1 MHRYLEA
8 IVSSEAG
15 ARMSPAL
22 RLAIHAIAA
31 ALAGMLLVTLLCQIP
46 VAHRVDVGR
55 FDAGYVRGFY
65 DPERLDLPQAR
76 AYLNG
81 SDGSARWT
89 RAESFLLFPQAGLP
103 AEVTLRLRGWRA
115 DGSPPNVAILID
127 GREAYT
133 GVTTGEWQEIR
144 LAVQQSSLKPEDVLI
159 TLRADTAPISAG
171 DPRPAGVLVDA
182 AEYRTARPPL
192 QPYPAQLAW
201 GALAGALLALALADA
216 QWGGRAPWLRFLTP
230 LHAWVAGML
239 LIGLA
244 YLLLYRLQPA
254 YPYPLRGLLPG
265 VCALLG
271 ATMTVRYGPAL
282 AARRPTLPDVLA
294 AGGIVVW
301 TTAILL
307 AAQDHVTLSVPGVE
321 KDFRVFATR
330 AIDLALIFRADGFY
344 HLGYPLLLWCV
355 APLTEGNVF
364 LAARLIAACA
374 GAVFLGAS
382 WVLARCTLGRGSA
395 LAALTMLALN
405 PFVVQYAL
413 YIGSDMPFAAFCALT
428 LALLA
433 RWTERKTA
441 WLLILAGVAAGCAFL
456 VRHPGILL
464 FPFGVLVVWMRRE
477 ARGARREGREA
488 REARGTRQWRSARF
502 ISHLWRGAR
511 REAREAQG
519 ARQWRSARFISHLW
533 RGARREARE
542 AQGARQWRSAR
553 FISHLWRG
561 ARREAREAQGARQWR
576 SARFISHLWRGA
588 RREAREAQGARQWRS
603 ARFISHLWRGARRE
617 AREAQGAR
625 QWRSARFISH
635 LWRGARREA
644 REAQGARQWR
654 SARFISHLWRGAGR
668 EARETQQ
675 EANVQRSTFNAQCS
689 TFNVSAFALAFLV
702 AIAPQVIVNVH
713 DTGNPFYNQQAKNI
727 WLAVYGDSDW
737 GRWNEVSNDV
747 PLADV
752 ILEDPARFASAWWSN
767 LRAFIGAG
775 AESAGDAGQA
785 SQLRLLAFPANW
797 LAVVGL
803 VGWLALIGLRRR
815 SPGFRADGGSA
826 QEVPDDHIRAATHP
840 DGRLISRRKGVR
852 PVRRPSLRRWTSV
865 RRFTKGDDNRGQRRS
880 CRRRRR
886 LHGAHLLSTHN
897 HTPATRQP
905 EPGAGREEAHLLST
919 HNHTPAT
926 PPFAALL
933 LVWVA
938 LYTAV
943 LAVGLPLQ
951 RFYLPLAPIYALAAA
966 WTLALAIGA
975 LATRWAWHP
984 ARLWIIGVL
993 VFLLLLW
1000 QGFAL
1005 GAREVLD
1012 RQPADEVV
1020 AIRLVQQTV
1029 PSGEPLR
1036 AILAPG
1042 DPVGKYSAI
1051 AHRIVPPDQETRYLL
1066 HSSESGPRPDGTL
1079 IAVFGRYA
1087 LVQVQQ

>member
-1 MHRYLEA
+1 M
-8 IVSSEAG
+8 SSEAG

-22 RLAIHAIAA
+22 RPAIYTIAA

-46 VAHRVDVGR
+46 VTHRVDVGR

-159 TLRADTAPISAG
+159 TLRADTAPISSG

-271 ATMTVRYGPAL
+271 ATMAVRYGPAL
-282 AARRPTLPDVLA
+282 AARQPTLPDVLA

-382 WVLARCTLGRGSA
+382 WVLARCTLGRGLA

-477 ARGARREGREA
+477 ARGARRKGREA
-488 REARGTRQWRSARF
+488 REARGEGREGREA
-502 ISHLWRGAR
+502 RGAGR
-511 REAREAQG
+511 EGREARGEGREGREAQG
-519 ARQWRSARFISHLW
+519 EGREGCEAR
-533 RGARREARE
+533 GEGREARGE
-542 AQGARQWRSAR
+542 G
-553 FISHLWRG
+553 
-561 ARREAREAQGARQWR
+561 RE
-576 SARFISHLWRGA
+576 
-588 RREAREAQGARQWRS
+588 
-603 ARFISHLWRGARRE
+603 
-617 AREAQGAR
+617 
-625 QWRSARFISH
+625 
-635 LWRGARREA
+635 
-644 REAQGARQWR
+644 
-654 SARFISHLWRGAGR
+654 GR

-675 EANVQRSTFNAQCS
+675 EANVQRSTFNAQRS
-689 TFNVSAFALAFLV
+689 TFNVSAFALAFFAV
-702 AIAPQVIVNVH
+702 IAPQVIVNVR

-752 ILEDPARFASAWWSN
+752 ILEDPARFANAWWSN

-775 AESAGDAGQA
+775 AESSGDAGQA

-803 VGWLALIGLRRR
+803 VGWLALIGLQGR

-840 DGRLISRRKGVR
+840 DGRLISRREGIR
-852 PVRRPSLRRWTSV
+852 PVRRPSLRGWTSV

-880 CRRRRR
+880 RRRRRR

-897 HTPATRQP
+897 HTPAT
-905 EPGAGREEAHLLST
+905 
-919 HNHTPAT
+919 
-926 PPFAALL
+926 PPFAAPL

-951 RFYLPLAPIYALAAA
+951 RFFLPLAPIYALAAA

-1012 RQPADEVV
+1012 RQPVDEVA

-1029 PSGEPLR
+1029 PSGKPLR

-1051 AHRIVPPDQETRYLL
+1051 AHRIATPDQETRYLL
-1066 HSSESGPRPDGTL
+1066 HSSELGPRPDGTL